1 MSQQI
6 NLFNPIFLKQKK
18 IFAALPMAKALGV
31 LLLGVL
37 AFALYAKQKVAALEK
52 EAAAASLQLAD
63 KRIRQGAAMVEFA
76 PRQKDPALA
85 ERLAAAEVELRA
97 LRKVSSALQGGE
109 FGNTAGYAPYFKAF
123 ARQNIDGLW
132 LTGVAIKGAGSEF
145 ELHGRALQ
153 PNLVPAYFARLARE
167 TVMQGKSFASLQLN
181 QPQPR
186 REGADGGAGAK
197 ADAASAPPYVEFSL
211 RSGPL
216 AEPAGGGGK

>member
-85 ERLAAAEVELRA
+85 ERLAAAETELRA
-97 LRKVSSALQGGE
+97 LRKVASALRGGD
-109 FGNTAGYAPYFKAF
+109 FGNTDGYSPYFKAL
-123 ARQNIDGLW
+123 ARQSVDGLW
-132 LTGVAIKGAGSEF
+132 LTGVAITSAGN
-145 ELHGRALQ
+145 ELELRGRALQ
-153 PNLVPAYFARLARE
+153 PALVPAYFARLARE
-167 TVMQGKSFASLQLN
+167 TVMRGRSFASLQVS
-181 QPQPR
+181 QPR
-186 REGADGGAGAK
+186 RADDGKEGGGAP
-197 ADAASAPPYVEFSL
+197 APFVEFSL
-211 RSGPL
+211 QSGAA
-216 AEPAGGGGK
+216 AETAGVKGK